1 MTVECTC
8 NENLAKSVTY
18 MLQIYEK
25 IAMASN
31 KSEKKLL
38 RKRNFNNFGLVER
51 PKTKLTYPRRSPVW
65 WRLPSMSPD
74 RIWPGSTGPRR
85 IEPRRWSTSRQRFL
99 EFRIFNFLIFSVQKA
114 AALQTS
120 PTVAD
125 KITFEIDAF
134 FLFLLCC
141 PPKNCHIATSTAPAR
156 TRNLPNTQASF
167 KKVLLRS
174 K

>member
-38 RKRNFNNFGLVER
+38 RKRNFNTLER

-74 RIWPGSTGPRR
+74 RIWPGSTVPRR

-99 EFRIFNFLIFSVQKA
+99 EFRIFWFSLFKKQQLSKR
-114 AALQTS
+114 LQPS
-120 PTVAD
+120 PTKLRLKLTPSFFFVVRPKTA
-125 KITFEIDAF
+125 TLPPAQRQPEREICQTRRLLSKF
-134 FLFLLCC
+134 FD
-141 PPKNCHIATSTAPAR
+141 P
-156 TRNLPNTQASF
+156 
-167 KKVLLRS
+167 S